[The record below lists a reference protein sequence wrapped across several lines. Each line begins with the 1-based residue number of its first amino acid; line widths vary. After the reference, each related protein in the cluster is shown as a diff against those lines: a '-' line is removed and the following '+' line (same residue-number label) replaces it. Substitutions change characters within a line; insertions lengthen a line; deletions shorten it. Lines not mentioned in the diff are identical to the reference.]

1 MIILYTSPG
10 CGPCVATK
18 RALDRAGLAYEER
31 AGADWP
37 DEVER
42 LARIAGSRQG
52 PLVVAG
58 DHVWSGFQPARLSEV
73 ASMESEQASACLQGS
88 S

>member
-1 MIILYTSPG
+1 MIIIYTSPG

-37 DEVER
+37 EEVER
-42 LARIAGSRQG
+42 LAVLAGSRQG

-58 DHVWSGFQPARLSEV
+58 DRVWSGFQPGKIAGIGAGCR
-73 ASMESEQASACLQGS
+73 ES
-88 S
+88 

>member
-10 CGPCVATK
+10 CGPCAVTK
-18 RALDRAGLAYEER
+18 RALERAGLAYEER

-42 LARIAGSRQG
+42 LAVLAGSSQARQTQFQG
-52 PLVVAG
+52 GSGRRSCHASQRPSQREIVA
-58 DHVWSGFQPARLSEV
+58 PR
-73 ASMESEQASACLQGS
+73 
-88 S
+88 

>member
-1 MIILYTSPG
+1 MIIIYTSPG

-37 DEVER
+37 EEVER
-42 LARIAGSRQG
+42 FRAEGHAQAPIVVLGS
-52 PLVVAG
+52 
-58 DHVWSGFQPARLSEV
+58 HIWSGFQPGMVGAILAKS
-73 ASMESEQASACLQGS
+73 SA
-88 S
+88 

>member
-1 MIILYTSPG
+1 MIIIYTSPG

-31 AGADWP
+31 AGAEWP
-37 DEVER
+37 EEVER
-42 LARIAGSRQG
+42 LARIVGSRQG
-52 PLVVAG
+52 PLVMAG
-58 DHVWSGFQPARLSEV
+58 DLVWSGFQPAKLAEIAAV
-73 ASMESEQASACLQGS
+73 KDEPATECLQRS

>member
-1 MIILYTSPG
+1 MIIIYTSPG

-37 DEVER
+37 EEVER

-58 DHVWSGFQPARLSEV
+58 DQVWSGFRADLIAAVSQRCAAP
-73 ASMESEQASACLQGS
+73 QA
-88 S
+88 